1 MYERSSFT
9 GLLARV
15 ASTEPTLP
23 FAEREE
29 PFGEN
34 AHRGL
39 ITDQE
44 MSESQS
50 KDAPDSFF
58 PLLSM
63 SVHLRDTF
71 TRVLN

>member
-29 PFGEN
+29 PFGKN

-58 PLLSM
+58 PLFDVGS
-63 SVHLRDTF
+63 F
-71 TRVLN
+71 TRYVYSRT